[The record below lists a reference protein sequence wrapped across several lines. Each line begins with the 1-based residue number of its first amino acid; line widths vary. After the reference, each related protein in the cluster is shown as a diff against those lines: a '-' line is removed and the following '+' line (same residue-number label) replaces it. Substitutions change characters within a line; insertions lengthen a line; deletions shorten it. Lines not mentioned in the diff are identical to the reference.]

1 MLHLDKTVIVEGK
14 YDKIK
19 LSNILDTEIITT
31 DGFAIFKDK
40 QKTDLIRRAAEK
52 SGIIIMTDSD
62 SAGFLIRGHLKSI
75 IPNDKITNVYI
86 PEILGK
92 EKRKVEPS
100 KEGLLGVEGV
110 SEQVI
115 LDALLRAGI
124 TVDGKETARKEK
136 ITKTDFYDLGLVG
149 ISGSEQKRDALKQSL
164 NLPKHLSTNGLL
176 TAINALYSKEE
187 FLEFLRKE
195 EQND

>member
-40 QKTDLIRRAAEK
+40 QKTDLIRRAAK
-52 SGIIIMTDSD
+52 KNGIIIMTDSD

-75 IPNDKITNVYI
+75 IPNDKIINVYI

-92 EKRKVEPS
+92 EKRKLEPS
-100 KEGLLGVEGV
+100 KEGLIGVEGV
-110 SEQVI
+110 PEQVI
-115 LDALLRAGI
+115 LDALLRSGV
-124 TVDGKETARKEK
+124 TVNGKEIAKKEK
-136 ITKTDFYDLGLVG
+136 ITKVDFYEFGLIG
-149 ISGSEQKRDALKQSL
+149 KDGSEQKRNVVKEKL

-176 TAINALYSKEE
+176 TALNVLYSREE
-187 FLEFLRKE
+187 FTDFLRKE